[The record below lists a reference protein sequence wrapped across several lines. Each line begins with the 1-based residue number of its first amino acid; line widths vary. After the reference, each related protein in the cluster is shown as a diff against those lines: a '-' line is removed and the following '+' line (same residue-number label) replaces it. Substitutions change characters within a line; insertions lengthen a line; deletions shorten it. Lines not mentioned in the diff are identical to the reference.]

1 MPPLGAAARLLL
13 RRAPRAPPPLPLSA
27 PLLSGS
33 APRPARAP
41 GFPPNPTPHPA
52 RPSSRHSN
60 LPAARCLG
68 PGHRCARASTAARDA
83 ARLHLPSKSPLQT
96 RLRPASSSSASSA
109 AFFFPPQAL
118 ERSGACRAP
127 AVAPSTSCRLARES
141 RSVRRAV
148 GLGAHACAHV
158 ESPENA
164 GQGRQEKANR
174 SFF

>member
-1 MPPLGAAARLLL
+1 MRTRLDGGQRCCEAAPAIKVSAPDAPAPSLLL
-13 RRAPRAPPPLPLSA
+13 LC
-27 PLLSGS
+27 
-33 APRPARAP
+33 
-41 GFPPNPTPHPA
+41 FV
-52 RPSSRHSN
+52 
-60 LPAARCLG
+60 RC
-68 PGHRCARASTAARDA
+68 
-83 ARLHLPSKSPLQT
+83 
-96 RLRPASSSSASSA
+96 
-109 AFFFPPQAL
+109 FFFPPPQAL

-127 AVAPSTSCRLARES
+127 ALAPSTSCRLARES